1 MGDDD
6 QDGLIEAL
14 HPLVAGYGRE
24 RIEQALKEIAPRKR
38 GRPKGTT
45 KYLEGD
51 KVLMLAAY
59 DEYLRMIARFHR
71 DLAGRHPKPSTYRA
85 LKFVAEEAWA
95 DPEHPERR
103 GYPAPTPEAIVARLR
118 TRLKGKARKAQP
130 KRAPRK

>member
-14 HPLVAGYGRE
+14 HPLVGGYGRE
-24 RIEQALKEIAPRKR
+24 RIEQALKEIAPRKQ

-59 DEYLRMIARFHR
+59 DEFLRMYARFHR
-71 DLAGRHPKPSTYRA
+71 DLAERHPKP
-85 LKFVAEEAWA
+85 KQ
-95 DPEHPERR
+95 
-103 GYPAPTPEAIVARLR
+103 TP
-118 TRLKGKARKAQP
+118 
-130 KRAPRK
+130 